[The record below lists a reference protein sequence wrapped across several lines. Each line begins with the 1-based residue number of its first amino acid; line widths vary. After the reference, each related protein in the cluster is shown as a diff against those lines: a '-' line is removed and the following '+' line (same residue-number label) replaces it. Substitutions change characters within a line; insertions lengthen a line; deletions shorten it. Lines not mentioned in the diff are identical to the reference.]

1 MCEHESSAFLLLG
14 FFGSCLGCV
23 NAKCGVGGRGGRRG
37 GGAGKWKYHLG
48 YGKEADIRAKMPER
62 EAANV
67 GDSWKEVKIGV
78 KMGSSG
84 MGAQMKVI

>member
-1 MCEHESSAFLLLG
+1 M
-14 FFGSCLGCV
+14 FGMRECKMWC
-23 NAKCGVGGRGGRRG
+23 RGQRGAAG

-84 MGAQMKVI
+84 TGAQMKVI